1 MIDPLDPR
9 LASLLRLERA
19 RPDPDAS
26 KKTRVF
32 AKIQSTLG
40 GSAIQTSTET
50 PRVDAAGGLG
60 SVARAML
67 LSLALVGGGAALFAS
82 RGALR
87 SKVSAA
93 PRGAEVATSVRLASV
108 VPAKPAPAPI
118 DLPAT
123 PATQP
128 HAGPLPGASPGATG
142 LGAER
147 LLLDR
152 ARRSLLHGDDGAAL
166 AFIGEHER
174 RFPRGVLS
182 EERDALRVEAL
193 VAGTRYEEAR
203 ASAAAFHAAHPGSLL
218 TPAVDSALTAIP

>member
-9 LASLLRLERA
+9 LASLLRVERA

-40 GSAIQTSTET
+40 GPAIQTSTET
-50 PRVDAAGGLG
+50 PRVNAGGLG
-60 SVARAML
+60 SIARATL
-67 LSLALVGGGAALFAS
+67 FSLALVGAGAALLAS
-82 RGALR
+82 RRALR
-87 SKVSAA
+87 ATVSAA
-93 PRGAEVATSVRLASV
+93 PRGADVATSVRLAPV
-108 VPAKPAPAPI
+108 VAANPAPAPD
-118 DLPAT
+118 DLPVA

-128 HAGPLPGASPGATG
+128 HAGPLPGASSGASG
-142 LGAER
+142 LGVER

-152 ARRSLLHGDDGAAL
+152 ARRSLLHGDASAAL
-166 AFIGEHER
+166 ASVVEHER
-174 RFPRGVLS
+174 RFPRGALS

-193 VAGTRYEEAR
+193 VAATRYDEAR

-218 TPAVDSALTAIP
+218 TPAVDSALTEIP